1 MILLTKTLI
10 YLQEMNILQRVASP
24 LLINLPRFWQPLSS
38 VGVRNSSLL
47 ASISGPS
54 TGITQFLAP
63 VTPLIVPNCGF
74 KQAGKLKKRCKGC
87 YFVVRQER
95 AYIQCRFK
103 PRHKQMAMKK
113 SEEKSWISSGS
124 SATPFRPW

>member
-1 MILLTKTLI
+1 
-10 YLQEMNILQRVASP
+10 MNILKRFASP
-24 LLINLPRFWQPLSS
+24 LLINLPRIWQPPSS

-54 TGITQFLAP
+54 TGIAKFLAP

-74 KQAGKLKKRCKGC
+74 KQVGKLKKRCKGC

-95 AYIQCRFK
+95 AYIQCRLK
-103 PRHKQMAMKK
+103 PRHRQMAMKK
-113 SEEKSWISSGS
+113 DEDKSWISSGS